1 LCWVKYMGM
10 MAPSQWKPLPKKFS
24 LLISLMSDIAA
35 GKYMYL
41 PAPSH
46 FLGEEVVWMFSH
58 LTCMD

>member
-1 LCWVKYMGM
+1 
-10 MAPSQWKPLPKKFS
+10 
-24 LLISLMSDIAA
+24 
-35 GKYMYL
+35 MYL